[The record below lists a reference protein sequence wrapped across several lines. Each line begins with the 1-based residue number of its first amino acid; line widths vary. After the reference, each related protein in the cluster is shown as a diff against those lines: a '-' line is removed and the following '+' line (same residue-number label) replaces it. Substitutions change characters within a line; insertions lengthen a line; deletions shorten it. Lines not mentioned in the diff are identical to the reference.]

1 MLYSGRHLTQP
12 DSMLQGRN
20 VHVSKMLEPI
30 EEAEQTGEEIL
41 QSMISRG
48 VSLDKVLCSSAAS
61 AHQTC
66 SISPMLHIHG
76 MHASK
81 LLKIAWWK
89 PAW

>member
-1 MLYSGRHLTQP
+1 MLYSCRRLTQP

-20 VHVSKMLEPI
+20 VHVSKMLKPV
-30 EEAEQTGEEIL
+30 EEVKQTGEEIL

-61 AHQTC
+61 ADQTC
-66 SISPMLHIHG
+66 SISPILCIHG

-81 LLKIAWWK
+81 LLKIAWWT
-89 PAW
+89 PA